1 MKLRLEKSFIRELKK
16 LDRSTQIRILAHLK
30 LLEAGKKVDVKKL
43 KGFKNI
49 FRLRVGEY
57 RIKFAIENAEII
69 VFDIKKRGK
78 SY

>member
-30 LLEAGKKVDVKKL
+30 LFEAGKKVDVKKL

-69 VFDIKKRGK
+69 VFDVKKRGK
-78 SY
+78 IY

>member
-1 MKLRLEKSFIRELKK
+1 MKLRLEKSFIRALKK
-16 LDRSTQIRILAHLK
+16 LDRSIQIRILAHLK
-30 LLEAGKKVDVKKL
+30 LFEAGKKVDVKKL

-57 RIKFAIENAEII
+57 RIKFAIENTEII
-69 VFDIKKRGK
+69 VFDVKKRGK

>member
-30 LLEAGKKVDVKKL
+30 LFEAGKKVDVKKL

-57 RIKFAIENAEII
+57 RIKFAVENAEVI
-69 VFDIKKRGK
+69 VFDVKKRGM